1 MFILKELRQI
11 TVIGLGL
18 LGGSITLAVL
28 RSFSNIKAVGY
39 THRAVTRRKAKRL
52 AVASEVVD
60 DIKASVAEADIVIL
74 ATPIC
79 TFENIFSEIAGA
91 LPRGCIVTDVGSTK
105 VLPHRWAAK
114 RLPKGVHY
122 VGSHPIAGSE
132 QRGVEFATD
141 DLFDGALCIL
151 TTTTKANR
159 QAVQTLKRFWS
170 KLGCDVKL
178 LGPTEH
184 DRAFA
189 NVSHLP
195 HITAAALVNASKAE
209 DLKFAGMGFIDTTRI
224 ASGPAN
230 IWADIVLT
238 NSANTV
244 RGIDKVIAELLK
256 LKKAIKNGNEKQVE
270 KLLMAARDKR
280 AAMIKDKMRK
290 KESVS

>member
-1 MFILKELRQI
+1 MQILK
-11 TVIGLGL
+11 G
-18 LGGSITLAVL
+18 
-28 RSFSNIKAVGY
+28 
-39 THRAVTRRKAKRL
+39 
-52 AVASEVVD
+52 
-60 DIKASVAEADIVIL
+60 
-74 ATPIC
+74 
-79 TFENIFSEIAGA
+79 
-91 LPRGCIVTDVGSTK
+91 
-105 VLPHRWAAK
+105 
-114 RLPKGVHY
+114 
-122 VGSHPIAGSE
+122 
-132 QRGVEFATD
+132 
-141 DLFDGALCIL
+141 
-151 TTTTKANR
+151 
-159 QAVQTLKRFWS
+159 FWS